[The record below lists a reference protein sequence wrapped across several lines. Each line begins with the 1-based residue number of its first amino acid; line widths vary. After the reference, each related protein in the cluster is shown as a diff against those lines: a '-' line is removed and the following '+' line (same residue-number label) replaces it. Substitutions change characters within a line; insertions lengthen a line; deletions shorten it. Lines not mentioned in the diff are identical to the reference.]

1 LAGFQTELSLTGYTE
16 VTSLTLAATLDN
28 AASLQA
34 RQAGETVE
42 QTLNRLSAGLQQ
54 KGFIRE

>member
-1 LAGFQTELSLTGYTE
+1 MARLILTEGTE
-16 VTSLTLAATLDN
+16 VDPLSVNATLDN
-28 AASLQA
+28 ATSLQA
-34 RQAGETVE
+34 HQAGETVE